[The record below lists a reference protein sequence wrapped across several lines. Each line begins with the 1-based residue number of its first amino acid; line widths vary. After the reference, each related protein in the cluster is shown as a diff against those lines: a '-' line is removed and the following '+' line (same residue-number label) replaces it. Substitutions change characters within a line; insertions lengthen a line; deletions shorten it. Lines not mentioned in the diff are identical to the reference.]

1 MSGRWT
7 AQPQWVKITAGVVGL
22 PLWVVGMAVYL
33 GVVAVL
39 VTTLRFC
46 AREE

>member
-1 MSGRWT
+1 MSGRWA

-22 PLWVVGMAVYL
+22 PLWVVGMAVHL

-39 VTTLRFC
+39 VTILRWC
-46 AREE
+46 VREE